1 MKKICY
7 VVTIPGTI
15 RSFFIPQLNYLAKNG
30 FDVSVICS
38 DDGMIGS
45 VLGDLVK
52 FIPVDIPRG
61 ISVFGSIKA
70 IKKLRNIFKRE
81 NLMLFSIL
89 LPMLLCILR

>member
-70 IKKLRNIFKRE
+70 IKKLRNIFKT
-81 NLMLFSIL
+81 
-89 LPMLLCILR
+89 